1 MLYTLCEKGIKLDFI
16 LLCETFLRDAN
27 AHYYTLN
34 GYSLVIRNRG
44 NSNGGG
50 VCIYIRDNIQF
61 KLRDDIAIFNE
72 GEFKSIVIETTDNSV
87 IIGEIYRVPNTNTS
101 VQLLLERYEQIM
113 SKILTFWKIGTHVHI
128 EEFLNTYLSSSLLPT
143 INKPTIITHTSATI
157 IDNLYVKYNHNLD
170 MHSGI
175 IISDMSDH
183 LPIFCFLSYKKQK
196 SKTGKA
202 ATFESRPITADGISA
217 MINKLQH
224 IDWNCLE
231 HSTTDDAYNTFI
243 QQLNNIMDVC
253 IPKKKV
259 VIPSRF
265 VIRNPW
271 MTKGLVTSSRT
282 STKLYH
288 KCMKKTRT
296 DPLHI
301 KYINFRNCYNKLTK
315 HMENYPKSNWN
326 YK

>member
-1 MLYTLCEKGIKLDFI
+1 MHTGIDIHVRRVLSHISEFRLTDYFLLTLLHGTYHTKEYLV
-16 LLCETFLRDAN
+16 LVE
-27 AHYYTLN
+27 YP
-34 GYSLVIRNRG
+34 SLIWYV
-44 NSNGGG
+44 
-50 VCIYIRDNIQF
+50 
-61 KLRDDIAIFNE
+61 
-72 GEFKSIVIETTDNSV
+72 
-87 IIGEIYRVPNTNTS
+87 
-101 VQLLLERYEQIM
+101 LE
-113 SKILTFWKIGTHVHI
+113 
-128 EEFLNTYLSSSLLPT
+128 SS
-143 INKPTIITHTSATI
+143 
-157 IDNLYVKYNHNLD
+157 
-170 MHSGI
+170 SGI

-196 SKTGKA
+196 RKAGKA
-202 ATFESRPITADGISA
+202 LAFESRPITADGISA

-288 KCMKKTRT
+288 KCMKKT
-296 DPLHI
+296 
-301 KYINFRNCYNKLTK
+301 KN
-315 HMENYPKSNWN
+315 
-326 YK
+326 